1 MSFWDLLRE
10 AEKIA
15 EQAVVK
21 EHGMETAGLN
31 MEEQQSDMG
40 DLTKEMVNQS

>member
-1 MSFWDLLRE
+1 M
-10 AEKIA
+10 
-15 EQAVVK
+15 VK